1 MSANEA
7 KLSGNVET
15 ETSYPDAD
23 VAKPMLI
30 NASQSCPFAV
40 TDSSFHQTSLHL
52 LHKKHILRI

>member
-7 KLSGNVET
+7 MLSGNVEPK
-15 ETSYPDAD
+15 TSYPDAD
-23 VAKPMLI
+23 VAKLMLI

-52 LHKKHILRI
+52 LHKNIY